1 MLLTDLFVKKCK
13 QVNKEINILAIA
25 DLHCVDEEDLIKLKD
40 VKYDVC
46 LLLGDINSEYLNM
59 IKKYVKN
66 NIFGVLGNHDGFGIL
81 ESANIENI
89 HNKVVEINGIKIIGF
104 QGSSKYKKGNHPL
117 YTQEESID
125 IGKKMQESDILISH
139 DSPYFLYK
147 RDPAH
152 CGLKGITKYIYKNR
166 ISINIHG
173 HQHINSNVKLK
184 NGTTVIGIY
193 KCALI
198 NTKTKE
204 CMKIF

>member
-1 MLLTDLFVKKCK
+1 M
-13 QVNKEINILAIA
+13 
-25 DLHCVDEEDLIKLKD
+25 KD
-40 VKYDVC
+40 IKYDVC
-46 LLLGDINSEYLNM
+46 LLLGDINSEYLNI

-66 NIFGVLGNHDGFGIL
+66 NIFGVLGNHDEFGIL

-125 IGKKMQESDILISH
+125 VGKKMQEADILISH

-173 HQHINSNVKLK
+173 YQHINSNGKLK

-204 CMKIF
+204 YMKIF